1 MLLKIKMRE
10 EEFLW
15 FVIERN
21 IINTKRMR
29 SFFRLS
35 NGKMPRCKS
44 SLTHPVSLVEKSVE
58 EKIHIPKCLK
68 RIPVYLLIISF
79 NFLKF
84 SSSAP
89 LSPFTSENYVFGNT
103 LVLKRVVAE
112 AVVKFLLQ
120 NDLCMCTVV

>member
-1 MLLKIKMRE
+1 
-10 EEFLW
+10 
-15 FVIERN
+15 
-21 IINTKRMR
+21 
-29 SFFRLS
+29 
-35 NGKMPRCKS
+35 MPRCKS
-44 SLTHPVSLVEKSVE
+44 SLAHPVSLVEKIVE

-68 RIPVYLLIISF
+68 RIPISF

-103 LVLKRVVAE
+103 LVLKRFVAE